1 MNITVAIITLVIF
14 INTVAAII
22 TVFKDTRE
30 ISATWAW
37 LLVLFLLPVVGFI
50 MYLFFGKK
58 LSKQNI
64 FDLKSQETL
73 GISEIANSQLELLG
87 EGTVLPVFENNIYL
101 KDLATLFLESDESI
115 ITKGNKV
122 ELIIDGEE
130 KFAQLMEDILNAKH
144 HIHMIYYIFKDD
156 DLGRRV
162 MDALIEKASQGI
174 EVLVIY
180 DAMGSR
186 TTSRKFWKKLEEAGG
201 KAVSFF
207 PQSFAFI
214 NFRINYRNHRKIV
227 VIDGVIGYVGG
238 FNIGNEYLG
247 ISKMGYWR
255 DSHLRIQGN
264 AVLTLQSRFFIDW
277 NAVVSETH
285 GREYSESYFPISK
298 SLGPSSMQIVS
309 NGPDSDFQ
317 KIKMGFIKMISMA
330 KESIYIQSPYF
341 IPDESV
347 LEALSIAALSGVD
360 VRIMIPSKP
369 DHPFVYRATEFYSKT
384 IIESGVKVYIYQNGF
399 LHAKTMVVDSQAATV
414 GTSNF
419 DVRSFKLNFEVN
431 AFIYDAEFAKKMEA
445 TFMEDIKDC
454 TEATKSYFEKQS
466 SWLKFKQTFSRLF
479 SPIL

>member
-1 MNITVAIITLVIF
+1 MNITVAVITLIIF

-37 LLVLFLLPVVGFI
+37 LLVLFLLPIVGFV

-73 GISEIANSQLELLG
+73 GISEIANSQLEILG

-122 ELIIDGEE
+122 ELILDGKE
-130 KFAQLMEDILNAKH
+130 KFDQLMEDILNAQH

-156 DLGRRV
+156 DLGQRV
-162 MDALIEKASQGI
+162 MNALIEKASQGI

-186 TTSRKFWKKLEEAGG
+186 TTSKKFWQDLEEAGG

-207 PQSFAFI
+207 SQSFGFI

-277 NAVVSETH
+277 NAVVPETH

-298 SLGPSSMQIVS
+298 SLGNTSMQIVS

-360 VRIMIPSKP
+360 VRIMVPSKP

-399 LHAKTMVVDSQAATV
+399 LHAKTMVVDSLAATV

-445 TFMEDIKDC
+445 AYMEDIKDC
-454 TEATKSYFEKQS
+454 TEATKAYFEKQS